1 MKRQLVWLVGLVCA
15 VQASLAQEAVVLSI
29 PDERAG
35 DMETMMLAAPPPLP
49 LANGDTL
56 MFMQFEMAA
65 PGEIVAG
72 KPYAAELA
80 VEVHQPMV
88 DGNAITVTHR
98 SRLYRDGAGRT
109 RREDE
114 FGNDGNRRITTT
126 LTDPVSGNSYVLEP
140 ERKLARLLPQAGAE
154 GQPFAFFSAAA
165 EPPPSAQI
173 DSPPPAANLSA
184 GTRLSGLAAATAVPF
199 SAATPITLP
208 FPGEPVTVSLG
219 ERDIEGLRA
228 SGTRTTVTIPASAIG
243 NRQPIEIVTEQW
255 YSAELDVIVSS
266 EHRDP
271 RVGETRYRL
280 ERIQRGEPDA
290 ALFKVPADFTV
301 TAPGATPGELIAR

>member
-1 MKRQLVWLVGLVCA
+1 
-15 VQASLAQEAVVLSI
+15 LAQEAVVLSI
-29 PDERAG
+29 PDERVG
-35 DMETMMLAAPPPLP
+35 DMETMMLATPPPLP

-56 MFMQFEMAA
+56 MFMQFEMAI
-65 PGEIVAG
+65 PGEIVPG

-114 FGNDGNRRITTT
+114 LGTDGNRRVTTT
-126 LTDPVSGNSYVLEP
+126 LTDPVTGNSYILEP
-140 ERKLARLLPQAGAE
+140 ERKFARLLPQAGAE
-154 GQPFAFFSAAA
+154 SQPFAFFSAAGETPRVPPA
-165 EPPPSAQI
+165 ERSAPPSNL
-173 DSPPPAANLSA
+173 SPAASL
-184 GTRLSGLAAATAVPF
+184 TGLAAATAVPF
-199 SAATPITLP
+199 SAATLITLP
-208 FPGEPVTVSLG
+208 FPGEPVTVALG
-219 ERDIEGLRA
+219 EREIEGVRA

-290 ALFKVPADFTV
+290 ALFEVPADFTV
-301 TAPGATPGELIAR
+301 TAPGATSGELIAR